1 MSKISKDGQEQIK
14 IIRNALDSMF
24 DKLNKG
30 VFIPRGKKS
39 KNIDGDYKEVN
50 VFDSVKDEFE
60 TIASITSTVE
70 NWEEV

>member
-39 KNIDGDYKEVN
+39 KN
-50 VFDSVKDEFE
+50 SKDL
-60 TIASITSTVE
+60 
-70 NWEEV
+70 